1 MTLSFDAKESIKT
14 ALAMTIAYGIA
25 LSQNWDS
32 PLWAGFAVAFVS
44 LSTSGQSFNKS
55 AMRMVGAFAAG
66 AASLTLIALFPQ
78 ERWWFMLGLSLYVGG
93 CTYMMSAAKYQ
104 YFWFSAGYVC
114 IIVALEAGPSP
125 VRAFDLAILRIQETA
140 LGVLVYSIITA
151 LLWRSSSLEKFKA
164 VCGQLHAS
172 QHQLYRHY
180 FNQMQGH
187 EDLTL
192 TTAKTL
198 MAQTIQQQAQ
208 FQVLLLAAQTDS
220 YEIGEFKQQWQD
232 YQNKLATL
240 STVLEYW
247 HDSFMSVKNVEIARV
262 IPNLSVFDQEI
273 EQRFILLSSLL
284 EGNAPDYTVQT
295 INLQLDENALNKLSH
310 FQQAALRAIYKNLRQ
325 LEQLTLALYQSLVA
339 IKGFEEAI
347 IIHSD
352 AADTQTAGIGAA
364 IDIERLAGILQVM
377 ASLWLSYLAFI
388 YVEALPGGIG
398 VVIFAGVL
406 GMQLSVHTHMAVSSM
421 VVPLMSSILFCG
433 LVYIFWMPQLTS
445 FVGLGSMIF
454 IVTFVICYF
463 NASPQKGLGRAA
475 GLAIFVTLT
484 GMNNEQTYN
493 VLSVYNTAL
502 EFLIIFI
509 VLFIVAYM
517 PFSPRPDRAFTRL
530 LSRFFH
536 RSEFLMMSQLS
547 GEQRKLSV
555 WAKIKHDFYLQ
566 DLKTLPNKI
575 ELRSRSIDAEK
586 IGTSKAQLQAMIAD
600 IQVISLRLQFLLEA
614 RASYQAEILIDEL
627 LADGHSWRKRLQET
641 FQQLA
646 KYPNL
651 KNQSE
656 WRTQITATL
665 DLFESRIT
673 SILNNIDNT
682 QFSGADKENFY
693 HLLGAYRGI
702 SDATLAYSSTA
713 QLINWDQWYETR
725 L

>member
-14 ALAMTIAYGIA
+14 ALAMTISYGIA
-25 LSQNWDS
+25 LSQDWNS
-32 PLWAGFAVAFVS
+32 PLWAGFAVAFIS

-66 AASLTLIALFPQ
+66 AVSLTLIALFPQ
-78 ERWWFMLGLSLYVGG
+78 ERWWFMAGLSLYVGG

-114 IIVALEAGPSP
+114 IIVALEAGPNP

-140 LGVLVYSIITA
+140 LGVLVYSVITA
-151 LLWRSSSLEKFKA
+151 LLWRSNSLKKFKA
-164 VCGQLHAS
+164 VCKQLHTS

-180 FNQMQGH
+180 FKLMQGDG
-187 EDLTL
+187 DLT
-192 TTAKTL
+192 AARNL
-198 MAQTIQQQAQ
+198 MAQAIQQQTQ

-220 YEIGEFKQQWQD
+220 YEMGEFKQQWQD
-232 YQNKLATL
+232 YQNQLGTL
-240 STVLEYW
+240 SIVLERW
-247 HDSFMSVKNVEIARV
+247 HDGFVSAKNVEIAEI
-262 IPNLSVFDQEI
+262 IPKLNVFGREM
-273 EQRFILLSSLL
+273 EQRFILLMSLL
-284 EGNAPDYTVQT
+284 DDSAPGYTVQAT
-295 INLQLDENALNKLSH
+295 DLKLDENALNKLSH
-310 FQQAALRAIYKNLRQ
+310 FQQAALHEIHKNLCQ
-325 LEQLTLALYQSLVA
+325 LEQLTHTLCQSLAA
-339 IKGFEEAI
+339 IKGFEEVV

-352 AADTQTAGIGAA
+352 ATQTKATGIGAA

-377 ASLWLSYLAFI
+377 ASLWLPYLAFI

-406 GMQLSVHTHMAVSSM
+406 GMQLSVHPNIPVMSLVA
-421 VVPLMSSILFCG
+421 PLMSSIVLCG
-433 LVYIFWMPQLTS
+433 MVYIFWMSQLTS
-445 FVGLGSMIF
+445 FVGLGIMIF
-454 IVTFVICYF
+454 VVTFIICYLY
-463 NASPQKGLGRAA
+463 ASPQKGLGRAA
-475 GLAIFVTLT
+475 GLVMFVTVT
-484 GMNNEQTYN
+484 GVNNQQTYN

-502 EFLIIFI
+502 AFLIILA

-517 PFSPRPDRAFTRL
+517 PFSPRPERAYTRL
-530 LSRFFH
+530 LSRFFR

-547 GEQRKLSV
+547 GEQRKLSF
-555 WAKIKHDFYLQ
+555 WAKIKHDFYFQ

-575 ELRSRSIDAEK
+575 ELRSRSINAEK

-600 IQVISLRLQFLLEA
+600 IQMISLRLQFLLEA
-614 RASYQAEILIDEL
+614 RASSQAEILIDEL
-627 LADGHSWRKRLQET
+627 LADGHSWRNKLQET
-641 FQQLA
+641 FQQLS

-656 WRTQITATL
+656 WRTLMTATL
-665 DLFESRIT
+665 DLFESRMT
-673 SILNNIDNT
+673 STLNNIDNT
-682 QFSGADKENFY
+682 QLSGADKENFY